1 MPAISFNVDGIP
13 KGQPRPKAFS
23 RGGIASVYDP
33 GTAEGWKGCIV
44 MAGRDKRPETPI
56 EQPITLKI
64 VFYMPRPKSMEGKK
78 FASEAIPCT
87 KKPDADNMAKAV
99 MDCLT
104 QDGWWRDDS
113 YVYRLVV
120 VKNVAAKGARPGAVV
135 EIEY

>member
-1 MPAISFNVDGIP
+1 MPAISFTVDGIP

-56 EQPITLKI
+56 EKPISLSI
-64 VFYMPRPKSMEGKK
+64 QFYMPRPKSMEGKK
-78 FASEAIPCT
+78 FDAGTIPCC

-104 QDGWWRDDS
+104 QDGWWKDDS
-113 YVYRLVV
+113 YVYWLTVE
-120 VKNVAAKGARPGAVV
+120 KYIAAKGDRPGARI
-135 EIEY
+135 EIVF